1 MCADVQPSE
10 ELVRQAYEL
19 ARPCRV
25 CPRLCRV
32 DRPAGQTGYCG
43 VGALPLVSSAGPHY
57 GEEPPLVGSGGSGTI
72 FLAGCNLLC
81 AFCQNYDISHGLAG
95 RPCDPAAVVRIMLS
109 LQQRGCENINFV
121 TPTHV
126 TPWLMDA
133 VRRARLDGLSVPIV
147 YNCGGYEMVE
157 TLRLLEGTVDIYMPD
172 AKFWRPETAER
183 YARAPDYPERMR
195 AALVEMHRQ
204 VGVLATEDGIAR
216 RGLLVRHLVMPNMAE
231 ETREILRFIAA
242 EVSRDTW
249 VNVMAQYRPVFGARD
264 FAEISRPITRREH
277 DEACAY
283 ARGLGLNLL

>member
-10 ELVRQAYEL
+10 ELVRQAYGL
-19 ARPCRV
+19 AAPCRV

-57 GEEPPLVGSGGSGTI
+57 GEEPPLVGSCGSGTI

-81 AFCQNYDISHGLAG
+81 AFCQNHDISHGLAG
-95 RPCDPAAVVRIMLS
+95 RPCDPAAIARIMLS

-133 VRRARLDGLSVPIV
+133 VRRARLDGLSVPVV

-204 VGVLATEDGIAR
+204 VGVLATEAGIAR

-231 ETREILRFIAA
+231 ESREILRFIAE
-242 EVSRDTW
+242 EVSRDTY

-264 FAEISRPITRREH
+264 YTEISRPITRREH
-277 DEACAY
+277 DEACAC
-283 ARGLGLNLL
+283 ARGLGLHLL